1 MLETSTKDSDNVER
15 RCVIIKPDGEVEET
29 LVQIT
34 DKEAVAN
41 IVGGEAEF
49 KGELEGQRIAILG

>member
-1 MLETSTKDSDNVER
+1 MLENSTKDSDNVER
-15 RCVIIKPDGEVEET
+15 RCIIIKPGGEMEET

-34 DKEAVAN
+34 DKDAVAAL
-41 IVGGEAEF
+41 VGGEAEF

>member
-1 MLETSTKDSDNVER
+1 M
-15 RCVIIKPDGEVEET
+15 EET